1 MIELQWIFLLYI
13 DIEMNDR
20 FKTIVKGEK
29 VWQNKIYTTMKYSLR
44 ISKTNV
50 GMKLILTID
59 MDYIKELENSA
70 DDLSEIESKY
80 IQFWIDEMRA
90 SISKYIQYLSDEDK
104 AVFEKN
110 QDDWEKTSI
119 ENLNFERDILTD
131 SGYKFKQPSS
141 FLCLWLSELRETYK
155 QRTIRIK
162 YLTYLFEQNLSDNN
176 SAHIEFYYNKN

>member
-1 MIELQWIFLLYI
+1 
-13 DIEMNDR
+13 
-20 FKTIVKGEK
+20 
-29 VWQNKIYTTMKYSLR
+29 
-44 ISKTNV
+44 
-50 GMKLILTID
+50 
-59 MDYIKELENSA
+59 
-70 DDLSEIESKY
+70 
-80 IQFWIDEMRA
+80 MRA

-141 FLCLWLSELRETYK
+141 FRCLWLSELRETYK